1 MITFLLVFVV
11 KKKLITKLC
20 LRVEIC
26 FAFFNNVNEIWLIMV
41 YYIMLHVL

>member
-11 KKKLITKLC
+11 KKKAKLW

-26 FAFFNNVNEIWLIMV
+26 FAFFNNVNEIWLM
-41 YYIMLHVL
+41 YII